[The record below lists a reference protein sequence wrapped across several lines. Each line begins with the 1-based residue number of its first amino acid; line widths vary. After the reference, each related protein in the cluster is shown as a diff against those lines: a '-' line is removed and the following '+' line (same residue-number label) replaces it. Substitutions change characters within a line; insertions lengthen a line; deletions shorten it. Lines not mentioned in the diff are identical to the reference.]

1 MEDIE
6 NAGNVTSSSSS
17 SSSALTTT
25 ESSQLLMAVIE
36 NAGNITSSSSSSS
49 ALTTTSTESSQLLME
64 VIENAGNVTSSSSAL
79 TTTSRKSIRLMN
91 TTTDAGNV
99 KSSSAVKKR
108 PRIEKDTAN
117 ATVDTASSS
126 SSSTSY
132 FFSTS
137 TAPAVD
143 PSATFTLKEAILK
156 TKAMLH
162 PNIEPHVLGPSR
174 LTQFNDIVEKVKEA
188 ITTNQGLTIY
198 ACGLPGTGKTMIIT
212 KVVQEIQSLYPST
225 DVFRTAFIQG
235 SVVDKDFLYFNLAAQ
250 LRVGPECVPSDK
262 NFKILREEVIALFS
276 KTKSRSKKPIP
287 MTMVFID
294 EMDQA
299 PYHELRTLI
308 NISSVQ
314 DSKLII
320 IGTGNNVSLTFE
332 LNLYTKPEIVIF
344 KEYSKEDLM
353 EILNARCFGKIINVH
368 GFRFVATKLLGRKSG
383 KLLVVLDYP
392 FCFVFL
398 LNFVPYT
405 YLIGDARCAI
415 QIMCQCLEMM
425 IQRNVDRNPDFW
437 KGILFLF

>member
-1 MEDIE
+1 
-6 NAGNVTSSSSS
+6 
-17 SSSALTTT
+17 
-25 ESSQLLMAVIE
+25 
-36 NAGNITSSSSSSS
+36 
-49 ALTTTSTESSQLLME
+49 
-64 VIENAGNVTSSSSAL
+64 
-79 TTTSRKSIRLMN
+79 
-91 TTTDAGNV
+91 
-99 KSSSAVKKR
+99 
-108 PRIEKDTAN
+108 
-117 ATVDTASSS
+117 
-126 SSSTSY
+126 
-132 FFSTS
+132 
-137 TAPAVD
+137 
-143 PSATFTLKEAILK
+143 
-156 TKAMLH
+156 MLH

-225 DVFRTAFIQG
+225 DIFRTAFIAG
-235 SVVDKDFLYFNLAAQ
+235 YTVDKDFLYFNLAAQ
-250 LRVGPECVPSDK
+250 LDIVSPDLPSASTSAAYYASIRDQV
-262 NFKILREEVIALFS
+262 LTLLS

-287 MTMVFID
+287 MKMVFID

-368 GFRFVATKLLGRKSG
+368 GFRFLATKILGRKSG
-383 KLLVVLDYP
+383 KLLVVLDYS
-392 FCFVFL
+392 FCFVL
-398 LNFVPYT
+398 LLYFVPYT

-415 QIMCQCLEMM
+415 QIMCQCIEMM

-437 KGILFLF
+437 

>member
-1 MEDIE
+1 MSPSLTGSFCRSDLLNEHSAPEAEAI
-6 NAGNVTSSSSS
+6 SSSSS
-17 SSSALTTT
+17 SSSSHVLDSP
-25 ESSQLLMAVIE
+25 SSDASYI
-36 NAGNITSSSSSSS
+36 S
-49 ALTTTSTESSQLLME
+49 A
-64 VIENAGNVTSSSSAL
+64 AKKGA
-79 TTTSRKSIRLMN
+79 RRSIRQQSKATIDVSN
-91 TTTDAGNV
+91 VNDASAHANV
-99 KSSSAVKKR
+99 SEPVLVKKR
-108 PRIEKDTAN
+108 PRIEKDTSN
-117 ATVDTASSS
+117 ATADTTPSS

-132 FFSTS
+132 FLSTS
-137 TAPAVD
+137 TAPVTSAVD
-143 PSATFTLKEAILK
+143 PSEDLTLKEAILK

-174 LTQFNDIVEKVKEA
+174 LTQFNGIVEKVKEA

-299 PYHELRTLI
+299 PYDELRTLI

-344 KEYSKEDLM
+344 KEYSKEAD
-353 EILNARCFGKIINVH
+353 H
-368 GFRFVATKLLGRKSG
+368 GPSQGAGNG
-383 KLLVVLDYP
+383 
-392 FCFVFL
+392 
-398 LNFVPYT
+398 
-405 YLIGDARCAI
+405 
-415 QIMCQCLEMM
+415 
-425 IQRNVDRNPDFW
+425 
-437 KGILFLF
+437 